1 MMLGGKLGGRL
12 AAVLAVVG
20 AIGFL
25 SGATAAPG
33 RGAPESFADL
43 AEALTPAVVNIST
56 AQRVQSGGAT
66 GELAPLSRKFG
77 GRAVSLGSGFIIDP
91 SGVVVT
97 NNHVIDNADEITI
110 TLNDGREFKAAVR
123 GVDRE
128 TDLAVLQLDAPGQRF
143 PHVTFGDSD
152 RARVGDWVLA
162 IGNPFGLGGSV
173 TVGIISARNR
183 DIEAGNFD
191 NFIQTDAAI
200 NRGNSGGPLFD
211 LNGKVIGVNTAIY
224 SQTGGSVGV
233 GFAVPADLAE
243 TVVEQLLEY
252 GETRRGWL
260 GVTIEEMTPQRA
272 AQLGFD
278 RPRGAVVTVVRPN
291 SPAAAAGLAPN
302 DIILEFNRE
311 PVNGVRDLTRAVAQT
326 PVGSTARVTIMRD
339 SRRLTLD
346 VRLERRETRV
356 LAASS
361 NFGALSPKALKSAG
375 LTLQEPTREVA
386 NAYGLPPDIEGVVVT
401 AVDPDS
407 PAAIILQPG
416 DVILEIG
423 WERIMRPEAAV
434 EKLDKLRNLNSGPIQ
449 IYVQR
454 GDLLFFEMLRP

>member
-1 MMLGGKLGGRL
+1 MFGGRVAIIL
-12 AAVLAVVG
+12 IAVG
-20 AIGFL
+20 AAMFF
-25 SGATAAPG
+25 SEAPAAP
-33 RGAPESFADL
+33 RSAPESFADL
-43 AEALTPAVVNIST
+43 AEALTPSVVNIST
-56 AQRVQSGGAT
+56 AQRVQGAVAT
-66 GELAPLSRKFG
+66 GELEPLARKFG

-91 SGVVVT
+91 VGIVVT
-97 NNHVIDNADEITI
+97 NNHVIENADEITV
-110 TLNDGREFKAAVR
+110 TLNDGREFKAAIR

-152 RARVGDWVLA
+152 KARVGDWVLA

-191 NFIQTDAAI
+191 DFIQTDAAI

-211 LNGKVIGVNTAIY
+211 LEGKVIGVNTAIY

-233 GFAVPADLAE
+233 GFAVPAGLAS

-260 GVTIEEMTPQRA
+260 GVTIEEMTSQRA
-272 AQLGFD
+272 AELGLD
-278 RPRGAVVTVVRPN
+278 RPRGAVVTIVRPN
-291 SPAAAAGLAPN
+291 SPAAAAGIAPN
-302 DIILEFNRE
+302 DVILEFNRK
-311 PVNGVRDLTRAVAQT
+311 PVGSVRDLTRAVAQT
-326 PVGSTARVTIMRD
+326 PVGSTARVTLMRG
-339 SRRLTLD
+339 SRRIILD
-346 VRLERRETRV
+346 VRLDRREKRV

-361 NFGALSPKALKSAG
+361 SLDALPLGAMKSSG
-375 LTLQEPTREVA
+375 LTLQKPSREVTA
-386 NAYGLPPDIEGVVVT
+386 AFGLPPDIEGVVVT

-407 PAAIILQPG
+407 PAAIVLQPG

-423 WERIMRPEAAV
+423 WERITRPEAAV
-434 EKLDKLRNLNSGPIQ
+434 DKLEKLRNLNSGPVQ

-454 GDLLFFEMLRP
+454 GDLLFFELLRP